1 MRIARR
7 NGFTLIEVLIAMTL
21 LGVMVVLL
29 FSSLKVAA
37 ESWNAGEN
45 KIAEVNKKA
54 VVYQFFKRHLTAI
67 RPLPSLD
74 TEQNFETGS
83 QQVFQGFNQSLRFAG
98 ALPASSARKG
108 IQVFELELDPAKSS
122 SLRVRLSPYRLS
134 DDDPKAEEPVVL
146 LENIAQ
152 LKFSY
157 FGKTEDI
164 AEQQWRDEWT
174 IADRLP
180 GLIKVS
186 ISLEDGSYWPEMV
199 FPVKITQAHTAE
211 SVTEQ
216 ADVAENP

>member
-37 ESWNAGEN
+37 QSWNAGEN

-83 QQVFQGFNQSLRFAG
+83 QQVLPELCRPARRARGFRY
-98 ALPASSARKG
+98 
-108 IQVFELELDPAKSS
+108 SS
-122 SLRVRLSPYRLS
+122 SNSIPPSP
-134 DDDPKAEEPVVL
+134 
-146 LENIAQ
+146 
-152 LKFSY
+152 
-157 FGKTEDI
+157 
-164 AEQQWRDEWT
+164 
-174 IADRLP
+174 
-180 GLIKVS
+180 
-186 ISLEDGSYWPEMV
+186 
-199 FPVKITQAHTAE
+199 QA
-211 SVTEQ
+211 
-216 ADVAENP
+216 